1 MCALSNRIWQLPYR
15 GNIVLTRLNYA
26 YTALIYI
33 DIVLSCYMLLARACS
48 GLLSS
53 VLINGHSHI
62 ELSCQIYCL
71 CARVK
76 VISKLPTD
84 IPIQTL
90 YSMREFNEVIYIT
103 SQVMHVMSFCFL
115 SVKYLLSCYPLIPVA
130 NIEKRS

>member
-1 MCALSNRIWQLPYR
+1 MYYI
-15 GNIVLTRLNYA
+15 TRLNYA

-33 DIVLSCYMLLARACS
+33 DIVLLCYMLLARACS

-84 IPIQTL
+84 VPIQTI
-90 YSMREFNEVIYIT
+90 YSMREFNEIIYIA
-103 SQVMHVMSFCFL
+103 SQAMHIMSFCFL
-115 SVKYLLSCYPLIPVA
+115 SVKYVLSCYPLIPVA
-130 NIEKRS
+130 NMEKRS